1 MGRAALAVCLFVV
14 LAGCSTPFGV
24 AGTPSPA
31 ASPTPTAT
39 ATQSPPSTATPTPPP
54 DPGDVGLA
62 ADGVVEPLTL
72 RDAHAAALRDR
83 SYTLVR
89 TVTVRGPDGR
99 VLVDERKRVAT
110 DRWRDR
116 FVWNHTRRVAPDV
129 PPWVRAVYGAAE
141 RERAYSNESVTVVE
155 TTDGGDRAVARYR
168 DRGDNGSRFTGAY
181 RDFTGRTVVVNTFIQ
196 VDTRVTD
203 VDRTG
208 GTVRYRLAAGDGP
221 HDLRVG
227 TDDAVDA
234 RVLSL
239 SAVVERSGLVVAID
253 LRYVLTHDDERVV
266 VRERLRIADV
276 GATTV
281 DRPAWVDAVDG

>member
-1 MGRAALAVCLFVV
+1 MGRVVLAVCLVV
-14 LAGCSTPFGV
+14 VVAGCSVPFGG
-24 AGTPSPA
+24 AGAPSPTP
-31 ASPTPTAT
+31 SPTPTAAPT
-39 ATQSPPSTATPTPPP
+39 ATATPPPA
-54 DPGDVGLA
+54 PGEVGLA

-116 FVWNHTRRVAPDV
+116 FVWNHTRRVTSDV
-129 PPWVRAVYGAAE
+129 PPWVRAVYGGAE
-141 RERAYSNESVTVVE
+141 RERAFSNGSVTVVE
-155 TTDGGDRAVARYR
+155 TVDGGDRAVARYR
-168 DRGDNGSRFTGAY
+168 DRGDNGSRFTGSY
-181 RDFTGRTVVVNTFIQ
+181 RDFTGRTVVVNTFLQ

-208 GTVRYRLAAGDGP
+208 GTVRYRLAAADGP
-221 HDLRVG
+221 HDLRFDTG
-227 TDDAVDA
+227 YDVDA

-239 SAVVERSGLVVAID
+239 SAVVERSGLVRAVD
-253 LRYVLTHDDERVV
+253 LQYVLSHDDERVV

-276 GATTV
+276 GTTTV
-281 DRPAWVDAVDG
+281 DRPAWADALDG